1 MKIGGP
7 SSSSTTST
15 DLGVSGADDIER
27 IRAERARIEGEM
39 VLSTEDEF
47 AKIERLHQN
56 SLKALPAIG
65 AKSPTANVGKGPA
78 KGDAG
83 TGMLAEFVPVSVKA

>member
-1 MKIGGP
+1 MKIGERSP
-7 SSSSTTST
+7 PASTST
-15 DLGVSGADDIER
+15 DLGVSGTDDIEL
-27 IRAERARIEGEM
+27 IKAERARIQGEM
-39 VLSTEDEF
+39 VLAEEDEF

-56 SLKALPAIG
+56 ALKTLPAIG